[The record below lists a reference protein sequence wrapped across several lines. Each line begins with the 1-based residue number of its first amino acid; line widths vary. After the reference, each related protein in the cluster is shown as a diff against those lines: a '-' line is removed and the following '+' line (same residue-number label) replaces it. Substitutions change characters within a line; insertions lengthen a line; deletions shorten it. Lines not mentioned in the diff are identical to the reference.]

1 MSSVRAWGRHSGSG
15 AEQAPP
21 SQGTAH
27 SEDSLLVSCLAA
39 PSNPHGISI
48 SISIVRIS
56 DSRKLGS
63 EASYSRGD
71 HGAQQTSARDD
82 LSVPPSRLRSLRAG
96 LTGQN

>member
-1 MSSVRAWGRHSGSG
+1 MSSVRAWGRRSGSG
-15 AEQAPP
+15 AEQAPL

-27 SEDSLLVSCLAA
+27 SEDSLLVSCLAG
-39 PSNPHGISI
+39 PSNPHG
-48 SISIVRIS
+48 ISIVRIS

-82 LSVPPSRLRSLRAG
+82 LSVPPSRLHGLRAG